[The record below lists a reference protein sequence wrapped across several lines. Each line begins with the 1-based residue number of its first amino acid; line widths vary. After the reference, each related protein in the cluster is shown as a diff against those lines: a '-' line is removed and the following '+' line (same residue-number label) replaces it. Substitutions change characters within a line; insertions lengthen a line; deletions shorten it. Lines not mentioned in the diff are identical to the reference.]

1 MKKIDPSLVYRA
13 SATWAAFASQWGINA
28 QAPFALRVGHQSI
41 ACIAFLPDFGS
52 PNGMVVAAMDLP
64 EFGPDDRVSAVARSN
79 GWFYTFLNVSAFAP
93 EKNVD
98 ARVIR
103 EALEDWGYYGSPA
116 SKPSWLVERGGPRR
130 SST

>member
-1 MKKIDPSLVYRA
+1 
-13 SATWAAFASQWGINA
+13 
-28 QAPFALRVGHQSI
+28 
-41 ACIAFLPDFGS
+41 
-52 PNGMVVAAMDLP
+52 MVVAAMDLP